1 MIPKGNPESGVA
13 PHALAAKEA
22 YEEAGLVGRVGR
34 EPVGTY
40 RYAKR
45 LGGGRTVP
53 CEVVVF
59 PFAVEAQAEDWPER
73 GQRETRWFTPPEAAR
88 RVDEGGLAA
97 ILLALAADP
106 PGPVGSSGPVGGRPS
121 GVSG

>member
-1 MIPKGNPESGVA
+1 MLITSRQTRRWVIPKGNPERGVE

-22 YEEAGLVGRVGR
+22 YEEAGLVGRVGH

-45 LGGGRTVP
+45 LRDGRTVP

-59 PFAVEAQAEDWPER
+59 PFAVETQAEEWPEK
-73 GQRETRWFTPPEAAR
+73 GQRKTRWFTPPEAAL
-88 RVDEGGLAA
+88 RVDESGLVA
-97 ILLALAADP
+97 ILLALAADRL
-106 PGPVGSSGPVGGRPS
+106 GQPS
-121 GVSG
+121 CHD